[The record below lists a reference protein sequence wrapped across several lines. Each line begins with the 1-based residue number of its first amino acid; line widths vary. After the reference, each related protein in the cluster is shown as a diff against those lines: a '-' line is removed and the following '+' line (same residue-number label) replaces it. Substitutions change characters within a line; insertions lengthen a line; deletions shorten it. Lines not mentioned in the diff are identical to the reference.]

1 MARASIDESDLTTK
15 ARVRAAALALVGEQG
30 LDATTIR
37 QVAARAGV
45 SVGLVQHHYKTKADL
60 ADDVRAW
67 VLGRLVAAAEAVG
80 AAHLDTARPELAGFD
95 DLMTDNPNLAAYIR
109 RILIEATPNAKRW
122 FTEAVDQTTKQLRE
136 HRPDG
141 LAEDPDE
148 LRTVAAMLLV
158 VTFGPVIL
166 GSALTDLLDC
176 TADEA
181 QIRWRQAESRL
192 PITAA
197 LPRLDEA
204 DAN

>member
-30 LDATTIR
+30 LEATTIR

-45 SVGLVQHHYKTKADL
+45 SVGLVQHHYKTKSEL

-67 VLGRLVAAAEAVG
+67 VLARLVAAAEAVG
-80 AAHLDTARPELAGFD
+80 GAHFDAARPELAGFD

-122 FTEAVDQTTKQLRE
+122 FTEAVDRTTEQLRE

-141 LAEDPDE
+141 LSDDPAE

-166 GSALTDLLDC
+166 GSALTDLLDGG
-176 TADEA
+176 AEEVHM
-181 QIRWRQAESRL
+181 RWRQAESRL
-192 PITAA
+192 PVAA
-197 LPRLDEA
+197 AWPVPIEE
-204 DAN
+204 

>member
-1 MARASIDESDLTTK
+1 MAKPTIDKSDLTTK
-15 ARVRAAALALVGEQG
+15 ARVRAAALDLVGEQG

-37 QVAARAGV
+37 QVAAHAGV
-45 SVGLVQHHYKTKADL
+45 SVGVVQHHYKTKAEL

-67 VLGRLVAAAEAVG
+67 VLARLVDAAGAVSG
-80 AAHLDTARPELAGFD
+80 ARIDAVRPELAAFD
-95 DLMTDNPNLAAYIR
+95 DLMSGNPKLAAYTR

-122 FTEAVDQTTKQLRE
+122 FAEALDQTVEQVRE
-136 HRPDG
+136 KTPDG
-141 LAEDPDE
+141 LAARPEE

-176 TADEA
+176 SVEEA
-181 QIRWRQAESRL
+181 QYRWRQVEDGM

-197 LPRLDEA
+197 LPRPR
-204 DAN
+204 

>member
-1 MARASIDESDLTTK
+1 MARPNVDESDLTTK
-15 ARVRAAALALVGEQG
+15 ARVRAAALDLVGEQG

-37 QVAARAGV
+37 QVAAHAGV
-45 SVGLVQHHYKTKADL
+45 SVGVVQHHYKTKAEL

-67 VLGRLVAAAEAVG
+67 VLARLVNAASAVSGG
-80 AAHLDTARPELAGFD
+80 ARNDTARPELAAFD
-95 DLMTDNPNLAAYIR
+95 DLMSGNPKLASYIR

-122 FTEAVDQTTKQLRE
+122 FTEAVDQTTEQLRE
-136 HRPDG
+136 KIPDG
-141 LAEDPDE
+141 LADRPDE

-176 TADEA
+176 SAEDA
-181 QIRWRQAESRL
+181 QYLWRQVENGM

-197 LPRLDEA
+197 LPRPR
-204 DAN
+204 

>member
-1 MARASIDESDLTTK
+1 MTKPTIDESDLTTK
-15 ARVRAAALALVGEQG
+15 ARVRAAALDLVGEQG

-37 QVAARAGV
+37 QVAAHAGV
-45 SVGLVQHHYKTKADL
+45 SVGVVQHHYKTKAEL

-67 VLGRLVAAAEAVG
+67 VLARLVDAAGAVSGG
-80 AAHLDTARPELAGFD
+80 ARVDAARPELAAFD
-95 DLMTDNPNLAAYIR
+95 DLMTGNPKLAAYIR

-122 FTEAVDQTTKQLRE
+122 FAEAVDQTAEQLRE
-136 HRPDG
+136 KVPDG
-141 LAEDPDE
+141 LADRPEE

-176 TADEA
+176 SVEDA
-181 QIRWRQAESRL
+181 QYRWRQVEDRM

-197 LPRLDEA
+197 LPRPR
-204 DAN
+204 

>member
-1 MARASIDESDLTTK
+1 MARAGIDESDLTTK

-67 VLGRLVAAAEAVG
+67 VLARLVAAAEAVG

-122 FTEAVDQTTKQLRE
+122 FTEAVNQTTEQLRE

-166 GSALTDLLDC
+166 GSALTDLLNC
-176 TADEA
+176 PADEA
-181 QIRWRQAESRL
+181 QVRWRQTESRL

-197 LPRLDEA
+197 LPRLD
-204 DAN
+204 DSDDD

>member
-1 MARASIDESDLTTK
+1 MATIDESDLTTK

-45 SVGLVQHHYKTKADL
+45 SVGVVQHHYKTKADL
-60 ADDVRAW
+60 ADDVRGW
-67 VLGRLVAAAEAVG
+67 VLARLVAAAEAVG
-80 AAHLDTARPELAGFD
+80 VAQFDAGRPELAGFD
-95 DLMTDNPNLAAYIR
+95 DLMTDNPMLAAYIR

-122 FTEAVDQTTKQLRE
+122 FAEAVHRTTEQLRE
-136 HRPDG
+136 QRPEG

-158 VTFGPVIL
+158 ITFGPVIL

-176 TADEA
+176 SAQEA
-181 QIRWRQAESRL
+181 QLRWRQTESRL
-192 PITAA
+192 PITGSLAA
-197 LPRLDEA
+197 PA
-204 DAN
+204 DH

>member
-1 MARASIDESDLTTK
+1 MAKVTIDESDLTTK

-67 VLGRLVAAAEAVG
+67 VLARLVAAAEAVG
-80 AAHLDTARPELAGFD
+80 IAHFDAARPELAGFD
-95 DLMTDNPNLAAYIR
+95 DLMSDNPKLAAYIR

-122 FTEAVDQTTKQLRE
+122 FAEAVNRTTEQLRE
-136 HRPDG
+136 QRPDG

-158 VTFGPVIL
+158 ITFGPVIL
-166 GSALTDLLDC
+166 GSALSDLLDC
-176 TADEA
+176 SAEEA
-181 QIRWRQAESRL
+181 QVRWRQTESRL
-192 PITAA
+192 PITG
-197 LPRLDEA
+197 RLGVPA
-204 DAN
+204 DQ